1 MSIKIY
7 PNNSIVYLNNEKEH
21 KCYILLYG
29 KTHEMISI
37 EKNRSILGK
46 SYKCDSNCVFG
57 MFDSLFYIN
66 NILTNA
72 DVMKNNFIAKIKKFK
87 FFSNIFTN
95 HYNKL
100 FLNYDEE
107 DFCKNEIVYKEKD
120 KINGVYLIIEG
131 EFQLYKKGRQKSLK
145 NKLKK
150 NAEEISKL
158 KAQSKIF
165 HKIIYGDGQKVLYN
179 KNKIIDNI
187 LDSNKNNIKTRFYL
201 NELPNSLLT
210 LKKGDIFGDLEIIQK
225 YKERKLS
232 VKATGLNNII
242 WFFPKDIIE
251 EILIQI
257 NNTSFQN
264 LSESKFRIIKKQF
277 SKMEVIENIRKKFN
291 INSKIDLLIK
301 EETEKNNYKT
311 NNSNSN
317 LNIKYIK
324 INNNFLTKPK
334 IINNN
339 FFFITEKLRSIESKS
354 PIKRKKFMDSSINI
368 KKRILKYLDS
378 RKNKNIGFNYH
389 NFSDDN
395 SIIDRDTGYRLL
407 YEKRI
412 VKKNEFLEK
421 NYRSFS
427 TLHKNKEKIKFSKN
441 RKCILFSN
449 NYNFK

>member
-1 MSIKIY
+1 M
-7 PNNSIVYLNNEKEH
+7 
-21 KCYILLYG
+21 
-29 KTHEMISI
+29 
-37 EKNRSILGK
+37 
-46 SYKCDSNCVFG
+46 
-57 MFDSLFYIN
+57 
-66 NILTNA
+66 
-72 DVMKNNFIAKIKKFK
+72 
-87 FFSNIFTN
+87 
-95 HYNKL
+95 
-100 FLNYDEE
+100 
-107 DFCKNEIVYKEKD
+107 
-120 KINGVYLIIEG
+120 EG

-150 NAEEISKL
+150 NDEEISKL
-158 KAQSKIF
+158 KTQSELF
-165 HKIIYGDGQKVLYN
+165 HKIIFGDGQKVLYN

-187 LDSNKNNIKTRFYL
+187 LESNKNNIKTRFYS
-201 NELPNSLLT
+201 NESPNSLLT

-232 VKATGLNNII
+232 VKATGLTNKI

-301 EETEKNNYKT
+301 KETEKDNCKKNNF
-311 NNSNSN
+311 NSI
-317 LNIKYIK
+317 LNIKKIK

-334 IINNN
+334 ISNNN
-339 FFFITEKLRSIESKS
+339 FFFVTEKLRSIESIS
-354 PIKRKKFMDSSINI
+354 PIKNKKFLDSSINI
-368 KKRILKYLDS
+368 KKRILKYLES
-378 RKNKNIGFNYH
+378 RKNKGTGFNYH

-395 SIIDRDTGYRLL
+395 SIIDRDTGYSLL
-407 YEKRI
+407 SEKRI
-412 VKKNEFLEK
+412 VQKNEFLEK

-427 TLHKNKEKIKFSKN
+427 TLHKNKEKIKFYKK

-449 NYNFK
+449 N